1 MVYNNVVNLLKN
13 KINSPL
19 YSIGDLLPSE
29 KELAELYDVSRNT
42 LRKAL
47 KTLEEEGLIERRH
60 GSGTWIRNKHFQ
72 ASVTHLD
79 SFTEIARNEGKTPSS
94 QILKFELQT
103 ASEEIAKALQLQHG
117 EPVYYAKRLRF
128 IDSIAMQLE
137 ETWLSATRF
146 PDLTIAHMKK
156 SKFSYI
162 ENECGIRIDGCYE
175 SIVPIL
181 PSPELATLLHI
192 SPKDPII
199 KMQTQAIDEQHQP
212 IDYSI
217 LYTNMFEFQVKY
229 YLPRKAPG
237 LPR

>member
-1 MVYNNVVNLLKN
+1 
-13 KINSPL
+13 
-19 YSIGDLLPSE
+19 
-29 KELAELYDVSRNT
+29 
-42 LRKAL
+42 
-47 KTLEEEGLIERRH
+47 
-60 GSGTWIRNKHFQ
+60 
-72 ASVTHLD
+72 
-79 SFTEIARNEGKTPSS
+79 
-94 QILKFELQT
+94 
-103 ASEEIAKALQLQHG
+103 
-117 EPVYYAKRLRF
+117 
-128 IDSIAMQLE
+128 MQLE

-181 PSPELATLLHI
+181 PSAELATLLHI
-192 SPKDPII
+192 STKDPII